1 LTDRKRHSTAA
12 AFPAAPFLA
21 LALSAACSSSS
32 GTAVQNGPDGST
44 PLHDAGVVETS
55 ASSTDGPVSD
65 GLAPDAA
72 EVSADAAEAE
82 AVDAPG
88 TTEPSEGSTNDA
100 SSDAGTTAPE
110 AGSTGSA
117 SAIETIDVPAA
128 GTPVTFKTSLASGAL
143 YLLEA
148 NGSVPVGTQVQDAE
162 FASAANGTDAAD
174 VVNGTDVGIDI
185 GLLQIHPPN
194 GSTQVTPGP
203 GRMKWFGSFRAV
215 HVYYMTVTGAGQP
228 LTLKLATS
236 GTASSGS
243 IPVSLFLLAPTPAAK
258 YTPMPGPMPAAPA
271 PPSIGVSTLE
281 TLQVPVEKITA
292 KSTLTGDSSAI
303 YLLQASGA
311 GTVGGNGLGMG
322 DADYDD
328 WSATGGANNNDGDCD
343 FGIGVDETDICKGP
357 RLRWWGPYR
366 NDHIYYMLYAGT
378 GSPISFL
385 YFDSGYGDN
394 SATDT
399 LTMNIFPTP

>member
-1 LTDRKRHSTAA
+1 LTDRKRHPTAV

-21 LALSAACSSSS
+21 LALSVACGS
-32 GTAVQNGPDGST
+32 GTAVQNGPGIST
-44 PLHDAGVVETS
+44 PLHDAGVVDAG
-55 ASSTDGPVSD
+55 ASSTDGRVSD
-65 GLAPDAA
+65 SVAPDAA

-88 TTEPSEGSTNDA
+88 TTEPSEGGANDA
-100 SSDAGTTAPE
+100 PSDVGTAAAE
-110 AGSTGSA
+110 AGSTASA
-117 SAIETIDVPAA
+117 SALETIEVSAA
-128 GTPVTFKTSLASGAL
+128 GTPVTFKTSLTSGAL

-148 NGSVPVGTQVQDAE
+148 NGSVPVGTEVQDAE
-162 FASAANGTDAAD
+162 FASAANGMDAAD
-174 VVNGTDVGIDI
+174 VVNGTDVGIDV
-185 GLLQIHPPN
+185 GLLQIHPPS
-194 GSTQVTPGP
+194 GSTQVAPGP

-228 LTLKLATS
+228 LTLKLVTS

-243 IPVSLFLLAPTPAAK
+243 IPVSLFLLASTPPAK

-271 PPSIGVSTLE
+271 PPSIGARTLE

-292 KSTLTGDSSAI
+292 KSTLTGDSGAI

-322 DADYDD
+322 DAEYDD
-328 WSATGGANNNDGDCD
+328 WSANGGANNNDGKCD
-343 FGIGVDETDICKGP
+343 FGIGVDETDICLGP
-357 RLRWWGPYR
+357 RMRWWGPYR
-366 NDHIYYMLYAGT
+366 NDHIYYMLYSGT

-399 LTMNIFPTP
+399 LTINIFPTP